1 MTSAGS
7 IIISIIIIIDAII
20 INDIIINAIIST
32 LIFRL
37 RVRLTVMGGGAD
49 QSALTQNKYEN

>member
-37 RVRLTVMGGGAD
+37 REVRLTVMGGGP
-49 QSALTQNKYEN
+49 